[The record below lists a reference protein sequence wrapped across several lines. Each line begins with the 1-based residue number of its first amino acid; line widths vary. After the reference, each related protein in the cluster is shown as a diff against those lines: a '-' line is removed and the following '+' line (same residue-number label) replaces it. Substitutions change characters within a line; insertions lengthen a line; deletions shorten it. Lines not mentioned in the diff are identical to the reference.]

1 MTLLEKINREEKTT
15 VLMVTHDITLVNKH
29 RKRTI
34 VLKQGISSRT

>member
-34 VLKQGISSRT
+34 AWKQGISSRT